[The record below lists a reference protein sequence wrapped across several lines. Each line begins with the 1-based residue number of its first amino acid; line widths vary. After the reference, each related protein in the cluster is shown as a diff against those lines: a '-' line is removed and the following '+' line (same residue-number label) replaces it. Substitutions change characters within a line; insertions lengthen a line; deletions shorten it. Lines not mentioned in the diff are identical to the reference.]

1 MQSRMMWSYTNN
13 ELGRIW
19 KEAVMVKVLSRNSP
33 EGTKENHEKPLRIA
47 GLWCEI

>member
-1 MQSRMMWSYTNN
+1 MNN

-33 EGTKENHEKPLRIA
+33 KENHEKPVRIA
-47 GLWCEI
+47 GLWSEI